1 MPRDLP
7 TRRVFLSRSHFVSFI
22 PLSTTTC
29 GLRPRSGRSGDALPC
44 YFFTLGSTMLFMSH
58 SFRWR
63 VGHPARAVFGTL
75 RRKSWNASIHQKWK
89 IIINRQ
95 WYYFFANQSAV
106 ILYHAVSLLLDI
118 LPFANMWDV
127 DHPGPLAMHAE
138 LQGSHPGCRAA
149 VTMTNEPSNH
159 RPTSHFEVARTKEPS
174 WLHWIPLLEENY
186 CTSSTAS
193 YSSYSSRGL
202 LFFETRQRPPFVHRI
217 GIL

>member
-1 MPRDLP
+1 MLF
-7 TRRVFLSRSHFVSFI
+7 FL
-22 PLSTTTC
+22 
-29 GLRPRSGRSGDALPC
+29 A
-44 YFFTLGSTMLFMSH
+44 LGSTTLFMSH

-75 RRKSWNASIHQKWK
+75 RRKSWNASIHQKEK

-118 LPFANMWDV
+118 GKNTSVRQHVGRRPSWSTC
-127 DHPGPLAMHAE
+127 HARRTPRE
-138 LQGSHPGCRAA
+138 SHPGRRAA

-174 WLHWIPLLEENY
+174 WLRWIPLLEENY

-193 YSSYSSRGL
+193 YSIYSNRGL
-202 LFFETRQRPPFVHRI
+202 LSFI
-217 GIL
+217 G